1 VTVSFSHPESS
12 AISGR
17 RLTHLLGRWAAAR
30 RLDPRQAE
38 TIRQTVLAAP
48 VDLGFDWWWRLL
60 DPDSGTVFRATA
72 WRTPFAGASRLP
84 VEPPSFAT
92 GAPALTVWPEE
103 EAEYQP
109 YLRLA

>member
-1 VTVSFSHPESS
+1 MSFSHPESS
-12 AISGR
+12 AISGH

-38 TIRQTVLAAP
+38 TIRQTVLAAS

-72 WRTPFAGASRLP
+72 CRTLFAGASRLP
-84 VEPPSFAT
+84 IEPPFSI
-92 GAPALTVWPEE
+92 GIPGLTAWPPDDG
-103 EAEYQP
+103 EYQP